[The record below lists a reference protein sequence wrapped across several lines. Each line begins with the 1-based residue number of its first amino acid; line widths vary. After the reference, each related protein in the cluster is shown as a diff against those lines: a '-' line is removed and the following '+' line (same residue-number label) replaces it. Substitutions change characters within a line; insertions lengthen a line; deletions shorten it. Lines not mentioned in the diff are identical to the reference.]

1 MAGTG
6 EYPATTKVL
15 HWLTVAALATQFT
28 IGYLLDVDGRGR
40 GRGRGR
46 GEGSGHGRGRGG
58 DLDVFGDNRLL
69 TAHVLVGVTILVLAT
84 VRLWWRRRTT
94 LPPWAPELTPTERTL
109 AHWTER
115 ALYVLLF
122 AIPLSGLWLVLVS
135 DDAVAVHVASH
146 IAFFVV
152 IAAHVGLVL
161 KHQLLDRDR
170 LLERMFWAAW
180 RSDRPRATNHGGI
193 RKRPRSEPCSDAES
207 SSSPRQRELPPPR
220 WYRC

>member
-1 MAGTG
+1 MKTVEDAGSGPTTNDRDGIPVDTG
-6 EYPATTKVL
+6 GYPTATKVL
-15 HWLTVAALATQFT
+15 HWLTVSALVVQFS
-28 IGYLLDVDGRGR
+28 IGYFLDVDGHGR

-58 DLDVFGDNRLL
+58 GDDLDVFGDNRLL
-69 TAHVLVGVTILVLAT
+69 TAHVLVGISILVLAA

-94 LPPWAPELTPTERTL
+94 LPPWAPGLTSAERTL

-122 AIPLSGLWLVLVS
+122 VIPISGLWLVLVS

-152 IAAHVGLVL
+152 VAAHIGLVL
-161 KHQLLDRDR
+161 KHQLLDRDN
-170 LLERMFWAAW
+170 LLER
-180 RSDRPRATNHGGI
+180 R
-193 RKRPRSEPCSDAES
+193 
-207 SSSPRQRELPPPR
+207 L
-220 WYRC
+220 